1 MFVIGFSHMSP
12 IFFEQLEKSDINPVL
27 EMGYLE
33 YFRAHSEHQAHGE
46 ENNQHDGPPDK
57 IVKDSIDT

>member
-1 MFVIGFSHMSP
+1 MSP
-12 IFFEQLEKSDINPVL
+12 IFFEQLEKSDINPLL

-33 YFRAHSEHQAHGE
+33 YIRAHSEHQAHGE